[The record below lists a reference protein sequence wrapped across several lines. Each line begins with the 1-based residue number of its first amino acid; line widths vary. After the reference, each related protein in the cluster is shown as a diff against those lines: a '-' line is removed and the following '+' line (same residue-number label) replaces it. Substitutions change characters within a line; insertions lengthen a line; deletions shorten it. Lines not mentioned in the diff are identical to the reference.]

1 MDVLVIKDL
10 STHFVENKGKVV
22 AVDNVDLM
30 VKETQTVGIV
40 GESGSGKST
49 VANSILGI
57 LPETGEITSGMIRF
71 KGEELRG
78 FSERQMQQ
86 RIRGKQIS
94 MIFQD
99 PMVSLNPLF
108 TVGTQIVDVMK
119 LHQNL
124 GVRKAKTKA
133 IALFKK
139 VGISDPDKRFYN
151 YPHELSGG
159 MIQRVVIAMAMSCQP
174 SLIIA
179 DEPTTALD
187 VTIENQILN
196 EFEKL
201 VTEMR
206 VSVLWIAHDLG
217 VIRRISDYVYVMYA
231 GTILERGKVEAV
243 FRNPLHPYTQ
253 GLLRSNPIYHEPKSQ
268 IPTITG
274 ELSKMPPHGCCFY
287 PRCKIGDEKCLDNN
301 IKLIR
306 VEEDHCVCCRKIE
319 VRENCYEYE

>member
-1 MDVLVIKDL
+1 MDVLVTKDL
-10 STHFVENKGKVV
+10 STHFVEGKGKVV

-30 VKETQTVGIV
+30 VKERQTVGIV

-57 LPETGEITSGMIRF
+57 LPENGKITSGMIRF
-71 KGEELRG
+71 KGEDLRG
-78 FSERQMQQ
+78 FSEREMQQ

-124 GVRKAKTKA
+124 GVRKARINA
-133 IALFKK
+133 IDLFKK
-139 VGISDPDKRFYN
+139 VGISDPEKRFYN

-187 VTIENQILN
+187 VTIQNQILN
-196 EFEKL
+196 EFENL
-201 VTEMR
+201 VTEMG

-231 GTILERGKVEAV
+231 GTILEQGKVEAV

-268 IPTITG
+268 IPAIRG
-274 ELSKMPPHGCCFY
+274 ELSKMPLHGCRFY
-287 PRCKIGDEKCLDNN
+287 PRCKIGDDNCLDDR
-301 IKLIR
+301 IGLTK
-306 VEEDHCVCCRKIE
+306 VEENHYVSCKKIE
-319 VRENCYEYE
+319 ERTDCYE